1 MLSMIL
7 EQLRMTIEN
16 PNQGNNKIM
25 EVQFVLCGLVQ
36 VIMVRV
42 GEQVDTATADRIVA
56 MIIQSFQQHQR
67 VTEAGLIAY
76 QGICIGLKERV
87 PIREFGQYIYNALE

>member
-1 MLSMIL
+1 MLTMIL

-16 PNQGNNKIM
+16 PNQGNAKIM

-42 GEQVDTATADRIVA
+42 GANVDMATADRIVG
-56 MIIQSFQQHQR
+56 MII
-67 VTEAGLIAY
+67 
-76 QGICIGLKERV
+76 
-87 PIREFGQYIYNALE
+87 